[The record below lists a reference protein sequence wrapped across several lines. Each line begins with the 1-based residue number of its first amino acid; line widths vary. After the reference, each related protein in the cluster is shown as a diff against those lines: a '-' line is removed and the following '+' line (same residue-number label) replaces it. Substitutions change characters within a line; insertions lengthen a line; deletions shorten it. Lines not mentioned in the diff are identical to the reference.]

1 MSNIQVLGELYLK
14 LGFAGFIIIAFMS
27 TFTIMIWKLIK
38 TQEKIYKVLYEDNT
52 NNLSLQ
58 STFDIIEA
66 QYQLTKYTLVDTI
79 MRIHCENNIKNPTRQ
94 ALIKNNLEIISKNLY
109 DRDITV
115 LSKLKYKSMYL
126 HEYMEKHMNYLEI
139 ANELYLNLINGYEP
153 KDIVNML
160 NNEYNTY
167 INETRRYIEKNAK

>member
-79 MRIHCENNIKNPTRQ
+79 MRIHFENNIKNPTRQ